1 MKILW
6 NSMGNGAV
14 KDVSQP
20 LLYYPAI
27 NQINLRFWVD
37 NTISSSSAWRKRKKQ
52 TNTAKIKHVMHDMT
66 INTATFENWWT

>member
-27 NQINLRFWVD
+27 NQINLGFWVD
-37 NTISSSSAWRKRKKQ
+37 NTISSSSAWRKKKK
-52 TNTAKIKHVMHDMT
+52 TNKPGQNETRHARHDD
-66 INTATFENWWT
+66 

>member
-1 MKILW
+1 
-6 NSMGNGAV
+6 MGNGAV

-27 NQINLRFWVD
+27 NQINLRFHPRVHD
-37 NTISSSSAWRKRKKQ
+37 GKRKKQ

-66 INTATFENWWT
+66 INTATFEN